1 MIMTPSLIRETSEGF
16 SRCAI
21 QDEMFQR
28 REIECVGEI
37 TEESV
42 YSLILQLRYLAS
54 ESPDAA
60 VTMFINSPGGSV
72 ASGLALY
79 DVMQAVR
86 CPVRTVCTGIAA
98 SMAALLF
105 VSGSSRDMLP
115 HARVM
120 IHDPLIPG
128 SIGGT
133 ALKIDALAKDLMQA
147 RKTTAAIIA
156 AHTGKSLDEVYAK
169 TATDSYFNAEEAVA
183 WGLADRIIHEL

>member
-1 MIMTPSLIRETSEGF
+1 MIMAPSLIRETSEGF

-54 ESPDAA
+54 ENPDAA
-60 VTMFINSPGGSV
+60 ITMFINSPGGSV

-79 DVMQAVR
+79 DVIQAIH

-105 VSGSSRDMLP
+105 ISGSSRDMLP

-120 IHDPLIPG
+120 VHDPLIPG
-128 SIGGT
+128 GIGGT
-133 ALKIDALAKDLMQA
+133 ALKIDALAKDLMQV
-147 RKTTAAIIA
+147 RETTAAIIA
-156 AHTGKSLDEVYAK
+156 AHTGRTLDEVYAK
-169 TATDSYFNAEEAVA
+169 TATDSYFSAGEAVA
-183 WGLADRIIHEL
+183 WGLADRIIREL

>member
-1 MIMTPSLIRETSEGF
+1 MIMAPSLIRETSEGF

-54 ESPDAA
+54 ENPDAA
-60 VTMFINSPGGSV
+60 ITMFINSPGGSV

-79 DVMQAVR
+79 DVMQAIR

-105 VSGSSRDMLP
+105 ISGSSRDMLP

-120 IHDPLIPG
+120 VHDPLIPG
-128 SIGGT
+128 GIGGT
-133 ALKIDALAKDLMQA
+133 ALKIDALAKDLMQV
-147 RKTTAAIIA
+147 RETTAAIIA
-156 AHTGKSLDEVYAK
+156 AHTGKTLDEVYAK
-169 TATDSYFNAEEAVA
+169 TATDSYFNAGEAVA

>member
-1 MIMTPSLIRETSEGF
+1 MIMAPSLIRETSEGF

-54 ESPDAA
+54 ENPDAA

-79 DVMQAVR
+79 DVMQAIR

-105 VSGSSRDMLP
+105 ISGSSRDMLP

-120 IHDPLIPG
+120 VHDPLIPG
-128 SIGGT
+128 GIGGT
-133 ALKIDALAKDLMQA
+133 ALKIDALAKDLMQV
-147 RKTTAAIIA
+147 RETTAAIIA
-156 AHTGKSLDEVYAK
+156 AHTGKTLDEVYAK
-169 TATDSYFNAEEAVA
+169 TATDSYFNAGEAVA

>member
-1 MIMTPSLIRETSEGF
+1 
-16 SRCAI
+16 
-21 QDEMFQR
+21 MFQR

-54 ESPDAA
+54 ENPDAA
-60 VTMFINSPGGSV
+60 ITMFINSPGGSV

-79 DVMQAVR
+79 DVMQAIR

-105 VSGSSRDMLP
+105 ISGSSRDMLP

-120 IHDPLIPG
+120 VHDPLIPG
-128 SIGGT
+128 GIGGT
-133 ALKIDALAKDLMQA
+133 ALKIDALAKDLMQV
-147 RKTTAAIIA
+147 RETTAAIIA
-156 AHTGKSLDEVYAK
+156 AHTGKTLDEVYAK
-169 TATDSYFNAEEAVA
+169 TATDSYFNAGEAVA

>member
-1 MIMTPSLIRETSEGF
+1 MIMAPSLIRETSEGF

-42 YSLILQLRYLAS
+42 YSLILQLRYLVS
-54 ESPDAA
+54 ENPDAA
-60 VTMFINSPGGSV
+60 ITMFINSPGGSV

-79 DVMQAVR
+79 DVMQAIH

-105 VSGSSRDMLP
+105 ISGSSRDMLP

-120 IHDPLIPG
+120 VHDPLIPG
-128 SIGGT
+128 GIGGT
-133 ALKIDALAKDLMQA
+133 ALKIDALAKDLMQV
-147 RKTTAAIIA
+147 RETTAAIIA
-156 AHTGKSLDEVYAK
+156 AHTGRTLDEVYAK
-169 TATDSYFNAEEAVA
+169 TATDSYFSAGEAVA

>member
-1 MIMTPSLIRETSEGF
+1 MIMAPSLIRETSEGF

-54 ESPDAA
+54 ENPDAA

-79 DVMQAVR
+79 DVMQAIR

-105 VSGSSRDMLP
+105 ISGSSREMLP

-133 ALKIDALAKDLMQA
+133 ALKIDALAKDLMQV
-147 RKTTAAIIA
+147 RETTAAIIA
-156 AHTGKSLDEVYAK
+156 AHTGRSLDEVYAK
-169 TATDSYFNAEEAVA
+169 TATDSYFNAGEAVA

>member
-128 SIGGT
+128 GIGGT

-147 RKTTAAIIA
+147 RKTTATIIA

>member
-1 MIMTPSLIRETSEGF
+1 MIMAPSLIRETSEGF

-54 ESPDAA
+54 ENPDAA
-60 VTMFINSPGGSV
+60 ITMFINSPGGSV

-79 DVMQAVR
+79 DVMQAIR

-105 VSGSSRDMLP
+105 ISGSSRDMLP

-120 IHDPLIPG
+120 VHDPLIPG
-128 SIGGT
+128 GIGGP
-133 ALKIDALAKDLMQA
+133 ALKIDAHDK
-147 RKTTAAIIA
+147 
-156 AHTGKSLDEVYAK
+156 H
-169 TATDSYFNAEEAVA
+169 
-183 WGLADRIIHEL
+183 RIQVR

>member
-1 MIMTPSLIRETSEGF
+1 MIMTPFLIRETSEGF

-128 SIGGT
+128 SIGGP

>member
-1 MIMTPSLIRETSEGF
+1 MIMAPSLIRETSEGF

-54 ESPDAA
+54 ENPDAA

-72 ASGLALY
+72 TSGLALY
-79 DVMQAVR
+79 DVMQAIR

-105 VSGSSRDMLP
+105 ISGSSREMLP

-120 IHDPLIPG
+120 VHDPLIPG
-128 SIGGT
+128 GIGGT
-133 ALKIDALAKDLMQA
+133 ALKIDALAKDLMQV
-147 RKTTAAIIA
+147 RETTAAIIA
-156 AHTGKSLDEVYAK
+156 AHTGRSLDEVYAK
-169 TATDSYFNAEEAVA
+169 TATDSYFNAGEAVA

>member
-1 MIMTPSLIRETSEGF
+1 MIMAPSLIRETSEGF

-54 ESPDAA
+54 ENPDAA
-60 VTMFINSPGGSV
+60 ITMFINSPGGSV
-72 ASGLALY
+72 TSGLALY
-79 DVMQAVR
+79 DVMQAIR

-105 VSGSSRDMLP
+105 ISGSSREMLP

-120 IHDPLIPG
+120 VHAPLIPG
-128 SIGGT
+128 GIGGT
-133 ALKIDALAKDLMQA
+133 ALKIDALAKDLMQV
-147 RKTTAAIIA
+147 RETTAAIIA
-156 AHTGKSLDEVYAK
+156 AHTGRSLDEVYAK
-169 TATDSYFNAEEAVA
+169 TATDSYFNAGEAVA

>member
-1 MIMTPSLIRETSEGF
+1 MIMAPSLIRETSEGF

-54 ESPDAA
+54 ENPDAA
-60 VTMFINSPGGSV
+60 ITMFINSPGGSV
-72 ASGLALY
+72 TSGLALY
-79 DVMQAVR
+79 DVMQAIR

-105 VSGSSRDMLP
+105 ISGSSREMLP

-120 IHDPLIPG
+120 VHDPLIPG
-128 SIGGT
+128 GIGGT
-133 ALKIDALAKDLMQA
+133 ALKIDALAKDLMQV
-147 RKTTAAIIA
+147 RETTAAIIA
-156 AHTGKSLDEVYAK
+156 AHTGRSLDEVYAK
-169 TATDSYFNAEEAVA
+169 TATDSYFNAGEAVA

>member
-1 MIMTPSLIRETSEGF
+1 MIMAPSLIRETSEGF

-54 ESPDAA
+54 ENPDAA
-60 VTMFINSPGGSV
+60 ITMFINSPGGSV

-79 DVMQAVR
+79 DVMQAIH

-105 VSGSSRDMLP
+105 ISGSSREMLP

-120 IHDPLIPG
+120 VHDPLIPG
-128 SIGGT
+128 GIGGT
-133 ALKIDALAKDLMQA
+133 ALKIDALAKDLMQV
-147 RKTTAAIIA
+147 RETTAAIIA
-156 AHTGKSLDEVYAK
+156 AHTGRSLDEVYAK
-169 TATDSYFNAEEAVA
+169 TATDSYFNAGEAVA

>member
-1 MIMTPSLIRETSEGF
+1 MIMAPSLIRETSEGF

-54 ESPDAA
+54 ENPDAA
-60 VTMFINSPGGSV
+60 ITMFINSPGGSV
-72 ASGLALY
+72 TSGLALY
-79 DVMQAVR
+79 DVMQAIR

-105 VSGSSRDMLP
+105 ISGSSREMLP

-120 IHDPLIPG
+120 VHDPLIPG
-128 SIGGT
+128 GIGGT
-133 ALKIDALAKDLMQA
+133 ALKIDALAKDLMQV
-147 RKTTAAIIA
+147 RETTAAIIA
-156 AHTGKSLDEVYAK
+156 AHTGRSLDEVYAK
-169 TATDSYFNAEEAVA
+169 TATDSYFNAGEAVA
-183 WGLADRIIHEL
+183 WGLADRIIHKL

>member
-1 MIMTPSLIRETSEGF
+1 MIMAPSLIRETSEGF

-28 REIECVGEI
+28 REIECVREI

-54 ESPDAA
+54 ENPDAA
-60 VTMFINSPGGSV
+60 ITMFINSPGGSV

-79 DVMQAVR
+79 DVMQAIR

-105 VSGSSRDMLP
+105 ISGSSRDMLP

-120 IHDPLIPG
+120 VHDPLIPG
-128 SIGGT
+128 GIGGT
-133 ALKIDALAKDLMQA
+133 ALKIDALAKDLMQV
-147 RKTTAAIIA
+147 RETTAAIIA
-156 AHTGKSLDEVYAK
+156 AHTGKTLDEVYAK
-169 TATDSYFNAEEAVA
+169 TATDSYFNAGEAVA

>member
-1 MIMTPSLIRETSEGF
+1 
-16 SRCAI
+16 
-21 QDEMFQR
+21 
-28 REIECVGEI
+28 
-37 TEESV
+37 
-42 YSLILQLRYLAS
+42 
-54 ESPDAA
+54 
-60 VTMFINSPGGSV
+60 MFINSPGGSV

-128 SIGGT
+128 GIGGP

-169 TATDSYFNAEEAVA
+169 TATDSYFNAAEAVA

>member
-1 MIMTPSLIRETSEGF
+1 MIMAPSLIRETSEGF

-54 ESPDAA
+54 ENPDAA
-60 VTMFINSPGGSV
+60 ITMFINSPGGSV

-79 DVMQAVR
+79 DVMQAIR

-105 VSGSSRDMLP
+105 ISGSSREMLP

-133 ALKIDALAKDLMQA
+133 ALKIDALAKDLMQV
-147 RKTTAAIIA
+147 RETTAAIIA
-156 AHTGKSLDEVYAK
+156 AHTGKTLDEVYAK
-169 TATDSYFNAEEAVA
+169 TATDSYFNAGEAVA

>member
-1 MIMTPSLIRETSEGF
+1 
-16 SRCAI
+16 
-21 QDEMFQR
+21 
-28 REIECVGEI
+28 
-37 TEESV
+37 
-42 YSLILQLRYLAS
+42 
-54 ESPDAA
+54 
-60 VTMFINSPGGSV
+60 MFINSPGGSV

-128 SIGGT
+128 SIGGP

-169 TATDSYFNAEEAVA
+169 TATDSYFNAAEAVA

>member
-1 MIMTPSLIRETSEGF
+1 MIMAPSLIRETSEGF

-54 ESPDAA
+54 ENPDAA
-60 VTMFINSPGGSV
+60 ITMFINSPGGSV
-72 ASGLALY
+72 TSGLALY
-79 DVMQAVR
+79 DVMQVIR

-105 VSGSSRDMLP
+105 ISGSSRDMLP

-120 IHDPLIPG
+120 VHDPLIPG
-128 SIGGT
+128 GIGGT
-133 ALKIDALAKDLMQA
+133 ALKIDALAKDLMQV
-147 RKTTAAIIA
+147 RETTAAIIA
-156 AHTGKSLDEVYAK
+156 AHTGKTLDEVYAK
-169 TATDSYFNAEEAVA
+169 TATDSYFNAGEAVA

>member
-1 MIMTPSLIRETSEGF
+1 MIMAPSLIRETSEGF

-54 ESPDAA
+54 ENPDAA
-60 VTMFINSPGGSV
+60 ITMFINSPGGSV
-72 ASGLALY
+72 TSGLALY
-79 DVMQAVR
+79 DVMQAIR

-105 VSGSSRDMLP
+105 ISGSSREMLP

-120 IHDPLIPG
+120 VHDPLIPG
-128 SIGGT
+128 GIGGT
-133 ALKIDALAKDLMQA
+133 ALKIDALAKDLMQV
-147 RKTTAAIIA
+147 RETTAAIIA
-156 AHTGKSLDEVYAK
+156 AHTGRTLDEVYAK
-169 TATDSYFNAEEAVA
+169 TATDSYFSAGEAVA

>member
-1 MIMTPSLIRETSEGF
+1 MIMAPSLIRETSEGF

-21 QDEMFQR
+21 QDEMFQH

-54 ESPDAA
+54 ENPDAA
-60 VTMFINSPGGSV
+60 ITMFINSPGGSV
-72 ASGLALY
+72 TSGLALY
-79 DVMQAVR
+79 DVMQAIR

-105 VSGSSRDMLP
+105 ISGSSREMLP

-120 IHDPLIPG
+120 VHDPLIPG
-128 SIGGT
+128 GIGGT
-133 ALKIDALAKDLMQA
+133 ALKIDALAKDLMQV
-147 RKTTAAIIA
+147 RETTAAIIA
-156 AHTGKSLDEVYAK
+156 AHTGRSLDEVYAK
-169 TATDSYFNAEEAVA
+169 TATDSYFSAGEAVA

>member
-128 SIGGT
+128 GIGGP

-169 TATDSYFNAEEAVA
+169 TATDSYFNAAEAVA

>member
-1 MIMTPSLIRETSEGF
+1 MIMAPSLIRETSEGF

-54 ESPDAA
+54 ENPDAA
-60 VTMFINSPGGSV
+60 ITMFINSPGGSV

-79 DVMQAVR
+79 DVIQAIH

-105 VSGSSRDMLP
+105 ISGSSRDMLP

-120 IHDPLIPG
+120 VHDPLIPG
-128 SIGGT
+128 GIGGT
-133 ALKIDALAKDLMQA
+133 ALKIDALAKDLMQV
-147 RKTTAAIIA
+147 RETTAAIIA
-156 AHTGKSLDEVYAK
+156 AHTGRTLDEVYAK
-169 TATDSYFNAEEAVA
+169 TATDSYFSAGEAVA

>member
-1 MIMTPSLIRETSEGF
+1 MIMAPSLIRETSEGF

-54 ESPDAA
+54 ENPDAA
-60 VTMFINSPGGSV
+60 ITMFINSPGGSV
-72 ASGLALY
+72 TSGLALY
-79 DVMQAVR
+79 DVMQAIR

-105 VSGSSRDMLP
+105 ISGSSRDMLP

-120 IHDPLIPG
+120 VHDPLIPG
-128 SIGGT
+128 GIGGT
-133 ALKIDALAKDLMQA
+133 ALKIDALAKDLMQV
-147 RKTTAAIIA
+147 RETTAAIIA
-156 AHTGKSLDEVYAK
+156 AHTGKTLDEVYAK
-169 TATDSYFNAEEAVA
+169 TATDSYFNAGEAVA

>member
-1 MIMTPSLIRETSEGF
+1 MIMAPSLIRETSEGF

-54 ESPDAA
+54 ENPDAA
-60 VTMFINSPGGSV
+60 ITMFINSPGGSV
-72 ASGLALY
+72 TSGLALY
-79 DVMQAVR
+79 DVMQAIR
-86 CPVRTVCTGIAA
+86 CSVRTVCTGIAA

-105 VSGSSRDMLP
+105 ISGSSRDMLP

-120 IHDPLIPG
+120 VHDPLIPG
-128 SIGGT
+128 GIGGT
-133 ALKIDALAKDLMQA
+133 ALKIDALAKDLMQV
-147 RKTTAAIIA
+147 RETTAAIIA
-156 AHTGKSLDEVYAK
+156 AHTGKTLDEVYAK
-169 TATDSYFNAEEAVA
+169 TATDSYFNAGEAVA

>member
-1 MIMTPSLIRETSEGF
+1 MIMAPSLIRETSEGF

-54 ESPDAA
+54 ENPDAA
-60 VTMFINSPGGSV
+60 ITMFINSPGGSV

-79 DVMQAVR
+79 DVMQAIH

-105 VSGSSRDMLP
+105 ISGSSRDMLP

-120 IHDPLIPG
+120 VHDPLIPG
-128 SIGGT
+128 GIGGT
-133 ALKIDALAKDLMQA
+133 ALKIDALAKDLMQV
-147 RKTTAAIIA
+147 RETTAAIIA
-156 AHTGKSLDEVYAK
+156 AHTGRTLDEVYAK
-169 TATDSYFNAEEAVA
+169 TATDSYFSAGEAVA

>member
-54 ESPDAA
+54 ENPDAA
-60 VTMFINSPGGSV
+60 ITMFINSPGGSV
-72 ASGLALY
+72 TSGLALY
-79 DVMQAVR
+79 DVMQAIR

-105 VSGSSRDMLP
+105 ISGSSREMLP

-120 IHDPLIPG
+120 VHDPLIPG
-128 SIGGT
+128 GIGGT
-133 ALKIDALAKDLMQA
+133 ALKIDALAKDLMQV
-147 RKTTAAIIA
+147 RETTAAIIA
-156 AHTGKSLDEVYAK
+156 AHTGRSLDEVYAK
-169 TATDSYFNAEEAVA
+169 TATDSYFNAGEAVA

>member
-42 YSLILQLRYLAS
+42 YSLILQLRYLSS
-54 ESPDAA
+54 ENPDTAI
-60 VTMFINSPGGSV
+60 TMFINSPGGSV
-72 ASGLALY
+72 TSGLALY
-79 DVMQAVR
+79 DVMQAIR

-105 VSGSSRDMLP
+105 ISGRSRDMLP
-115 HARVM
+115 HARIMV
-120 IHDPLIPG
+120 HDPLIPG
-128 SIGGT
+128 GIGGS

-147 RKTTAAIIA
+147 RETTAAIIA
-156 AHTGKSLDEVYAK
+156 AHTGRTLEEVYAR
-169 TATDSYFNAEEAVA
+169 TATDSYFNAGEAVA

>member
-1 MIMTPSLIRETSEGF
+1 MIMAPSLIRETSEGF

-54 ESPDAA
+54 ENPDAA

-72 ASGLALY
+72 TSGLALY
-79 DVMQAVR
+79 DVMQAIR

-105 VSGSSRDMLP
+105 ISGSSREMLP

-120 IHDPLIPG
+120 VHDPLIPG
-128 SIGGT
+128 GIGGT
-133 ALKIDALAKDLMQA
+133 ALKIDALAKDLMQV
-147 RKTTAAIIA
+147 RETTAAIIA
-156 AHTGKSLDEVYAK
+156 AHTGRTLDEVYAK
-169 TATDSYFNAEEAVA
+169 TATDSYFNAGEAVA

>member
-1 MIMTPSLIRETSEGF
+1 MIVPSLIRETSEGF
-16 SRCAI
+16 SRYAV

-42 YSLILQLRYLAS
+42 YSLVLQLRYLAS
-54 ESPDAA
+54 DNPDAA
-60 VTMFINSPGGSV
+60 ITMFINSPGGSV
-72 ASGLALY
+72 TSGLALY
-79 DVMQAVR
+79 DVMQAIR

-105 VSGSSRDMLP
+105 ISGSSRDMLP

-120 IHDPLIPG
+120 IHDPLVSG
-128 SIGGT
+128 GIGGT
-133 ALKIDALAKDLMQA
+133 ALKIDALARDLMQT
-147 RKTTAAIIA
+147 RETTAAIIA
-156 AHTGKSLDEVYAK
+156 AHTGKSLDEVYAR
-169 TATDSYFNAEEAVA
+169 TVTDSYFNAGEAVA

>member
-1 MIMTPSLIRETSEGF
+1 MIMAPSLIRETSEGF

-54 ESPDAA
+54 ENPDAA
-60 VTMFINSPGGSV
+60 ITMFINSPGGSV

-79 DVMQAVR
+79 DVIQAIH

-105 VSGSSRDMLP
+105 ISGSSRDMLP

-120 IHDPLIPG
+120 VHDPLIPG
-128 SIGGT
+128 GIGGT
-133 ALKIDALAKDLMQA
+133 ALKIDALAKDLMQV
-147 RKTTAAIIA
+147 RETTAAII
-156 AHTGKSLDEVYAK
+156 DAK
-169 TATDSYFNAEEAVA
+169 TATDSYFSAGEAVA

>member
-1 MIMTPSLIRETSEGF
+1 MIMAPSLIRETSEGF

-54 ESPDAA
+54 ENPDAA

-79 DVMQAVR
+79 DVMQAIR

-105 VSGSSRDMLP
+105 ISGSSREMLP

-120 IHDPLIPG
+120 VHDPLIPG
-128 SIGGT
+128 GIGGT
-133 ALKIDALAKDLMQA
+133 ALKIDALAKDLMQV
-147 RKTTAAIIA
+147 RETTAAIIA
-156 AHTGKSLDEVYAK
+156 AHTGRSLDEVYAK
-169 TATDSYFNAEEAVA
+169 TATDSYFNAGEAVA